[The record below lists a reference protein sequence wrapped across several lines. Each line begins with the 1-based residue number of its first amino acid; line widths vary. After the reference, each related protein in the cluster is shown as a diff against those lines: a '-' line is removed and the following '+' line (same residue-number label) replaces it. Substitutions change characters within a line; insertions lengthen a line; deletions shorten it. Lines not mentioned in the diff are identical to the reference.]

1 MDGKVIASK
10 RKQAERNV
18 QAHIDEILS
27 SLAED
32 IADAANGVRV
42 PSSLTVFSRTVRTKA
57 NSSISKAKENIDAY
71 IVEYSKASISIVGDK
86 DTGAVGRILR
96 SNIFG
101 RTFRDRSESYMEY
114 FFNDVVKILF
124 AAKRMKMSDDD
135 AKSTALS
142 EYKDPYVGGVISKA
156 SAAGERIDTPS
167 YGRGVYRSAYQNIV
181 RNAQGTVAIA
191 WSKEEYNYAR
201 RNGAIGFIPHRG
213 STYPCELCDSHAE
226 RFHKMNDK
234 NDPPPLYHSRC
245 CCWVTYVFD
254 EKDIMKNK
262 E

>member
-1 MDGKVIASK
+1 MDGKTIASK

-18 QAHIDEILS
+18 KEHIDGILS
-27 SLAED
+27 SLAND
-32 IADAANGVRV
+32 IADAANSVRV
-42 PSSLTVFSRTVRTKA
+42 SSSLTAFSRSVRTKV
-57 NSSISKAKENIDAY
+57 NRGISKAREAIDSF
-71 IVEYSKASISIVGDK
+71 IVEYSKASISIVGDR
-86 DTGAVGRILR
+86 DTGAIGRLLN

-101 RTFRDRSESYMEY
+101 STFRDRSERYVEC

-124 AAKRMKMSDDD
+124 AARRVGMSDED
-135 AKSTALS
+135 ARSTALA

-156 SAAGERIDTPS
+156 SAKGGTIGTPS

-181 RNAQGTVAIA
+181 RNAQGTIAIA
-191 WSKEEYNYAR
+191 WSKEEYNHAK

-226 RFHKMNDK
+226 RFHNMKEQ
-234 NDPPPLYHSRC
+234 PPLYHSRC

-254 EKDIMKNK
+254 ENDIVKK
-262 E
+262 TE